1 MISADAG
8 TPKPFLPALARIY
21 QPLAPFGYAFLRV
34 STGAI
39 LIPHGAQKL
48 FSGGAAALAGKT
60 LATWPAPL
68 AWAYGIGMLEFF
80 GGALLVLGLLT
91 RPIALL
97 FVIELLVFIFGVHI
111 DKGWLWNRGGVQ
123 YPLFLLG
130 LCLAFLF
137 RGGGHY
143 SLDRAIGREF

>member
-1 MISADAG
+1 VLES
-8 TPKPFLPALARIY
+8 L
-21 QPLAPFGYAFLRV
+21 
-34 STGAI
+34 
-39 LIPHGAQKL
+39 
-48 FSGGAAALAGKT
+48 GGARL
-60 LATWPAPL
+60 
-68 AWAYGIGMLEFF
+68 I
-80 GGALLVLGLLT
+80 LGLLT

-97 FVIELLVFIFGVHI
+97 FVIELLAFISGVHI

-143 SLDRAIGREF
+143 SLHRAIGREF

>member
-1 MISADAG
+1 MISANAG
-8 TPKPFLPALARIY
+8 TPKPLLPTLAKVY
-21 QPLAPFGYAFLRV
+21 QPLAPYGYAFLRV
-34 STGAI
+34 CTGAI

-60 LATWPAPL
+60 LAAWPAPL
-68 AWAYGIGMLEFF
+68 AWAYGIGVLEFL
-80 GGALLVLGLLT
+80 GGALLVFGLLT
-91 RPIALL
+91 RPVALL

-130 LCLAFLF
+130 LCLAFLA

-143 SLDRAIGREF
+143 SLDRAIGKEF